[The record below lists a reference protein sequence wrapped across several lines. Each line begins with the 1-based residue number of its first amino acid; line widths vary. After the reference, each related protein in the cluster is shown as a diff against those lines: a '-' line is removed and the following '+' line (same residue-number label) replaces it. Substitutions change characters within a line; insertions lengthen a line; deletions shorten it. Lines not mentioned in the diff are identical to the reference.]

1 MFFTYIL
8 FIETN
13 VSKIFGIYLLHAK
26 AIIFFPASIQQI
38 TTSPYLQKQMTYL
51 KYLNIYPEFISS
63 F

>member
-26 AIIFFPASIQQI
+26 AIIFFPA
-38 TTSPYLQKQMTYL
+38 
-51 KYLNIYPEFISS
+51 
-63 F
+63 